1 MAFADLKMGGYS
13 RLKPYILGILIL
25 IALILEIMVHWV
37 YQVDVVYS
45 HFFYIPV
52 IVGAVW
58 YGVRAVGIALFLG
71 AVLIIGNLHVS
82 GSVGTSAVARVV
94 VFVVVA
100 LVIGLITDHMR
111 KDRDRLINEV
121 TDAALQ
127 SGISPAGILGNVG
140 EFRSRVLSSANVKKM
155 KSEGNVRGLIS
166 SLRNKDVGV
175 QYEAAE
181 ALGELGDPAGVDPLI
196 QALLE
201 DQYSGIRWKA
211 AEALAKTGEPAVLPL
226 IGVLQDPDDDVRWKA
241 AIALGEIGDV
251 RAVGPLI
258 EVLKDKD
265 RFVKSR
271 AAYALGLIGEPAV
284 IPLMSAI
291 TKGDEDVRRGAAIAL
306 GTIGDPR
313 SIPALIR
320 AIGDPN
326 ESVKIEAIS
335 ALSGMGEVV
344 VAPLLEFLKYAD
356 DNERKEVV
364 TALGEL
370 GDSDAIEPLMQMLET
385 ADEETRALIITALCE
400 IGGPSVKTLVKGLK
414 RNNQRISGDP

>member
-1 MAFADLKMGGYS
+1 MAFADLKMGRYS

-37 YQVDVVYS
+37 YQVDIIYS

-52 IVGAVW
+52 IIGAVW

-71 AVLIIGNLHVS
+71 FALIIGNFHVS
-82 GSVGTSAVARVV
+82 GSVDASALARVV

-100 LVIGLITDHMR
+100 LIIGLITDHMR

-127 SGISPAGILGNVG
+127 SGISPAGIFDNIG

-175 QYEAAE
+175 QYEAVE
-181 ALGELGDPAGVDPLI
+181 ALGELRDPASVDTLV

-211 AEALAKTGEPAVLPL
+211 AEALAKIGSPAVVPL
-226 IGVLQDPDDDVRWKA
+226 IGVLQNPDDDVRWKA

-251 RAVGPLI
+251 RAIGPLI
-258 EVLKDKD
+258 DVLRDKD

-284 IPLMSAI
+284 DPLLSAMA
-291 TKGDEDVRRGAAIAL
+291 KGDEDVRRGAAIAL
-306 GTIGDPR
+306 GSIRDPR

-326 ESVKIEAIS
+326 ESVRIEAIS
-335 ALSGMGEVV
+335 ALSGMGQDA
-344 VAPLLEFLKYAD
+344 VAPLLEFLKYAN

-364 TALGEL
+364 TALGEM
-370 GDSDAIEPLMQMLET
+370 GDSDAIDPLMQMLET
-385 ADEETRALIITALCE
+385 ADEETRALIITALGE
-400 IGGPSVKTLVKGLK
+400 IGGPTVQALVEGRKGPGH
-414 RNNQRISGDP
+414 RIT